1 MVLPSGPFLVLAIV
15 AAAVVVAGLAIL
27 VLGLRSGSADP
38 AARSRRFVLRL
49 FGTSLAVLGSVL
61 VMVALVAGR

>member
-15 AAAVVVAGLAIL
+15 AVAVALAGLVVL
-27 VLGLRSGSADP
+27 VLGLRPGAGDP

-49 FGTSLAVLGSVL
+49 VGASLAVLGSVL
-61 VMVALVAGR
+61 AMVAVIASR